1 MSSIPLFSLVIFPDE
16 NQLKL
21 VKEFKQKLKCEIG
34 WFGSA
39 NAAAH
44 ITVINFENELSLN
57 LYIEQIREY
66 CKVIIPHKVRFN
78 SWSSFADKTFFVAPD
93 QSSKLY
99 LDTLIKNLH
108 YQLGFKNSHINAHLT
123 IARGLDTEKMNI
135 AKTIFSSTTVDFEFE
150 CNAIY
155 VRKFNHQTKQYT
167 DIVEKILFE
176 G

>member
-16 NQLKL
+16 DQIKL
-21 VKEFKQKLKCEIG
+21 VKEFKQKLKSQIG

-66 CKVIIPHKVRFN
+66 CKAIIPENVVFN
-78 SWSSFADKTFFVAPD
+78 SFSSFGDKTFFIAPD

-99 LDTLIKNLH
+99 LDALIKNLH
-108 YQLGFKNSHINAHLT
+108 NQLGFKNSHINAHLT
-123 IARGLDTEKMNI
+123 IARGLDAQKMNI
-135 AKTIFSSTTVDFEFE
+135 AKTIFNAIEVHLEFE

-155 VRKFNHQTKQYT
+155 VRKFNLQTKQYT
-167 DIVEKILFE
+167 DIVEKIHFE